1 MLFARRYTAGT
12 NVLISKDHETVTQ
25 EPILPPTKTA
35 RDKLPFVVP
44 LLAVGTFLMCTT
56 EYIVAGLLPEIAAD
70 YDVSLAQVG
79 LLITVFALGMIV
91 GAPVMAVA
99 TLRLP
104 RRLTL
109 VLALLV
115 FAGGHVVA
123 ALGESFELALTA
135 RVVTALATGAFWSVA
150 SVVAMTAAGPALSSR
165 ALGVMMSGVGLAT
178 VAGVPLGAFAGQ
190 LIGWRGTFW
199 ALAVLAAI
207 AAIVIGRSAPADD
220 SRTAPSVASELSA
233 LRSGRLWLL
242 VAATAAVTGG
252 VMAAFSYISP
262 LLTDRTGLPA
272 WAVPVVLVG
281 YGVGSLIGTNIGGRL
296 GDRHPVRTFIGA
308 AMVGTIVL
316 ALLIPLSVHPVAT
329 IVLVVVLGVAGMA
342 VPPVATS
349 LAMRFAS
356 QAPTLAAAIAVSAFN
371 LGIALGSWIAGNTLE
386 SSLGPVG
393 PEVVGAIMA
402 ALGLIPLALLARIRA
417 DRTPDA
423 LDSTSGEPALASA
436 R

>member
-1 MLFARRYTAGT
+1 MSLPIIGDIPRSRR
-12 NVLISKDHETVTQ
+12 IHDTVTQ
-25 EPILPPTKTA
+25 NPTVPRTTA
-35 RDKLPFVVP
+35 VRQKLPFVVP

-70 YDVSLAQVG
+70 FDVSLGQVG

-91 GAPVMAVA
+91 GAPVMAIA

-115 FAGGHVVA
+115 FAAGHVVA
-123 ALGESFELALTA
+123 ALGGSFEMALLARA
-135 RVVTALATGAFWSVA
+135 VTALATGAFWSVA

-178 VAGVPLGAFAGQ
+178 VAGVPLGAFVGQ

-207 AAIVIGRSAPADD
+207 AAVVIGRSAPADEA
-220 SRTAPSVASELSA
+220 RVAPSVVSELRA
-233 LRSGRLWLL
+233 FRSGRMWLL
-242 VAATAAVTGG
+242 VLATAAVTGG

-262 LLTDRTGLPA
+262 LLTERTGMPA
-272 WAVPVVLVG
+272 WAVPVVLIG
-281 YGVGSLIGTNIGGRL
+281 FGIGSLIGTNLAGRL
-296 GDRHPVRTFIGA
+296 GDPHPVRTFIGA
-308 AMVGTIVL
+308 AVIGAIVL
-316 ALLIPLSVHPVAT
+316 ALLIPLSTNPAAT
-329 IVLVVVLGVAGMA
+329 VVLIVVLGVAGMG

-356 QAPTLAAAIAVSAFN
+356 NAATLAAAIAVSAFN
-371 LGIALGSWIAGNTLE
+371 LGIALGSWIAGSALE
-386 SSLGPVG
+386 SPLGPVG
-393 PEVVGAIMA
+393 PEIVGAIMV
-402 ALGLIPLALLARIRA
+402 ALGLIPLAVLALIRA
-417 DRTPDA
+417 DRTPDPA
-423 LDSTSGEPALASA
+423 AATGDDLVAASTHS
-436 R
+436 

>member
-1 MLFARRYTAGT
+1 MTQNPT
-12 NVLISKDHETVTQ
+12 VPSTETV
-25 EPILPPTKTA
+25 
-35 RDKLPFVVP
+35 RRKLPFVVP

-70 YDVSLAQVG
+70 FGVGLAQVG

-91 GAPVMAVA
+91 GAPVMAIA

-115 FAGGHVVA
+115 FAAGHVVA
-123 ALGESFELALTA
+123 ALSGSFEVALIA
-135 RVVTALATGAFWSVA
+135 RAGTALATGAFWSVA
-150 SVVAMTAAGPALSSR
+150 SVVAMAAAGPRLGSR

-178 VAGVPLGAFAGQ
+178 VAGVPLGAFVGQ

-207 AAIVIGRSAPADD
+207 AAVVIGRLVPADG
-220 SRTAPSVASELSA
+220 AGPVPSIVSELRA

-242 VAATAAVTGG
+242 VLATAAVTGG

-262 LLTDRTGLPA
+262 LLTERTGLPA

-281 YGVGSLIGTNIGGRL
+281 FGIGSLVGTNLGGRL
-296 GDRHPVRTFIGA
+296 GDRNPVRTFIGA
-308 AMVGTIVL
+308 AIIAALVL
-316 ALLIPLSVHPVAT
+316 SLLVPLSTNAAAT
-329 IVLVVVLGVAGMA
+329 IVLVVLLGAAGMS

-349 LAMRFAS
+349 LSMRFAGS
-356 QAPTLAAAIAVSAFN
+356 APTLAAAIAVSAFN
-371 LGIALGSWIAGNTLE
+371 LGIALGSWIAGHALE
-386 SSLGPVG
+386 SPLGAVG
-393 PEVVGAIMA
+393 PEIVGAIMV
-402 ALGLIPLALLARIRA
+402 ALGLIPLAALALLRA
-417 DRTPDA
+417 DRTHSLA
-423 LDSTSGEPALASA
+423 GASGRGAA
-436 R
+436 RVDTRP